1 MLHGQW
7 LCNTVSEIGL
17 QIEDFDRAYRPL
29 MVLSAHFKRLS
40 GLPFEYLVKKKSK
53 IQISRFCKITMP
65 SYFVK
70 TVKEKLKIRQTII
83 IVQHNRL
90 TNV

>member
-40 GLPFEYLVKKKSK
+40 GIPFEYLVKKNQRYKLAD
-53 IQISRFCKITMP
+53 
-65 SYFVK
+65 FVK
-70 TVKEKLKIRQTII
+70 LQSPVILLKQ
-83 IVQHNRL
+83 
-90 TNV
+90 